1 MTSLELY
8 PSLSWILKL
17 TSKALQVYFTN
28 EAKSLSHWVSPSSKS
43 AIISCMCYSSKCL
56 SAFFTKPEVQNLEV
70 SYFLFAAP
78 LLELARD
85 ESVQTKVLDVARQFF
100 SNSNITINLLPAL
113 IAAGLLLLLLPLLFL
128 FLAPADDGGASGYGA
143 PAAEYGAPSSSYG
156 APSSSYG
163 YRSVSILFSFQYEV
177 IRV

>member
-1 MTSLELY
+1 MGMGERAVASQHRTCH
-8 PSLSWILKL
+8 
-17 TSKALQVYFTN
+17 AM
-28 EAKSLSHWVSPSSKS
+28 VSTQSF
-43 AIISCMCYSSKCL
+43 I
-56 SAFFTKPEVQNLEV
+56 
-70 SYFLFAAP
+70 AP

-156 APSSSYG
+156 
-163 YRSVSILFSFQYEV
+163 YRSDEGYEEGSY
-177 IRV
+177 RSLLTDLLDTNAA

>member
-1 MTSLELY
+1 MGAVASQHRTCH
-8 PSLSWILKL
+8 
-17 TSKALQVYFTN
+17 AM
-28 EAKSLSHWVSPSSKS
+28 VSTQSF
-43 AIISCMCYSSKCL
+43 I
-56 SAFFTKPEVQNLEV
+56 
-70 SYFLFAAP
+70 AP

-113 IAAGLLLLLLPLLFL
+113 ITAGLLLLLLPLLFL

-163 YRSVSILFSFQYEV
+163 YRSDEGYEEGSYRSLLTDLLDSNAASSKPELARRMEELALPVVSKLADAATKLIQ
-177 IRV
+177 

>member
-1 MTSLELY
+1 MLKCNHQLY
-8 PSLSWILKL
+8 VLL
-17 TSKALQVYFTN
+17 LQVPKCILHKTRSG
-28 EAKSLSHWVSPSSKS
+28 KS
-43 AIISCMCYSSKCL
+43 
-56 SAFFTKPEVQNLEV
+56 

-163 YRSVSILFSFQYEV
+163 YRSVSILFIFQYEV
-177 IRV
+177 IRVCCLLRLSTLITCQANICSRLIWSHEKRF

>member
-1 MTSLELY
+1 MGVASQHRTCH
-8 PSLSWILKL
+8 
-17 TSKALQVYFTN
+17 AM
-28 EAKSLSHWVSPSSKS
+28 VSTQSF
-43 AIISCMCYSSKCL
+43 I
-56 SAFFTKPEVQNLEV
+56 
-70 SYFLFAAP
+70 AP

-128 FLAPADDGGASGYGA
+128 FLAPADDGGAPSYGA

-156 APSSSYG
+156 APSSGYG
-163 YRSVSILFSFQYEV
+163 RQDSGYDEYRSLSDSLELGAGNEAALEHKLAGAVAPI
-177 IRV
+177 

>member
-1 MTSLELY
+1 MGVASQHRTCH
-8 PSLSWILKL
+8 
-17 TSKALQVYFTN
+17 AM
-28 EAKSLSHWVSPSSKS
+28 VSTQSF
-43 AIISCMCYSSKCL
+43 I
-56 SAFFTKPEVQNLEV
+56 
-70 SYFLFAAP
+70 AP

-100 SNSNITINLLPAL
+100 SNSNITLLPAL

-163 YRSVSILFSFQYEV
+163 YRSDEGYEEGSYRSLLTDLLDSNAASSKPELARRMEELALPVVSRLADAATKLIQ
-177 IRV
+177 

>member
-1 MTSLELY
+1 MGAVASQHRTCH
-8 PSLSWILKL
+8 
-17 TSKALQVYFTN
+17 AM
-28 EAKSLSHWVSPSSKS
+28 VSTQSF
-43 AIISCMCYSSKCL
+43 I
-56 SAFFTKPEVQNLEV
+56 
-70 SYFLFAAP
+70 AP

-156 APSSSYG
+156 YRADEGYEEGS
-163 YRSVSILFSFQYEV
+163 YRSLLTDLLDSNAASSKPELARRMEELALPVVSKLADAATKLIQ
-177 IRV
+177 

>member
-1 MTSLELY
+1 MGVASQHRTCH
-8 PSLSWILKL
+8 
-17 TSKALQVYFTN
+17 AM
-28 EAKSLSHWVSPSSKS
+28 VSTQSF
-43 AIISCMCYSSKCL
+43 I
-56 SAFFTKPEVQNLEV
+56 
-70 SYFLFAAP
+70 AP

-156 APSSSYG
+156 
-163 YRSVSILFSFQYEV
+163 YRSDEGYEEGSYRSLLTDLLDSNAASSKPELARRMEELAIPVVSKLADAATKLIQ
-177 IRV
+177 

>member
-1 MTSLELY
+1 MGVASQHRTCH
-8 PSLSWILKL
+8 
-17 TSKALQVYFTN
+17 AM
-28 EAKSLSHWVSPSSKS
+28 VSTQSF
-43 AIISCMCYSSKCL
+43 I
-56 SAFFTKPEVQNLEV
+56 
-70 SYFLFAAP
+70 AP

-128 FLAPADDGGASGYGA
+128 FLAPADDG
-143 PAAEYGAPSSSYG
+143 APSSSYG

-163 YRSVSILFSFQYEV
+163 YRSDEGYEEGSYRSLLTDLLDSNAASSKPELARRMEELALPVVSKLAD
-177 IRV
+177 

>member
-1 MTSLELY
+1 MGAVASQHRTCH
-8 PSLSWILKL
+8 
-17 TSKALQVYFTN
+17 AM
-28 EAKSLSHWVSPSSKS
+28 VSTQSF
-43 AIISCMCYSSKCL
+43 I
-56 SAFFTKPEVQNLEV
+56 
-70 SYFLFAAP
+70 AP

-113 IAAGLLLLLLPLLFL
+113 IAAGLLLL

-163 YRSVSILFSFQYEV
+163 YRSDEGYEEGSYRSLLTDLLDSNAASSKPELARRMEELALPVVSKLADAATKLIQ
-177 IRV
+177 